1 LACAALTGCGTVANT
16 AIAGY
21 ESNIA
26 TNQIAAGQN
35 VLNAKVFAL
44 CMTPWYDIVQ
54 SPVQYQQG
62 IEKMCVKSSATTN
75 AMTMIQ
81 GAQIKTP
88 NLGGSAPT
96 TTTGVGA
103 VNLPIPAIS
112 GAAAASIIPNVLPAS
127 AK

>member
-1 LACAALTGCGTVANT
+1 MYKLVNICLVALLLSMSLCGCGTVANT
-16 AIAGY
+16 AVAGY

-35 VLNAKVFAL
+35 ILNAKVFAL

-54 SPVQYQQG
+54 SPVAYQQG
-62 IEKMCVKSSATTN
+62 IEKLCVKSSTTTN

-81 GAQIKTP
+81 SAQGATNAIVTP
-88 NLGGSAPT
+88 YGPSISVTPV
-96 TTTGVGA
+96 GV
-103 VNLPIPAIS
+103 
-112 GAAAASIIPNVLPAS
+112 

>member
-1 LACAALTGCGTVANT
+1 MNRKLFQILCLIACAALTGCGTVANT
-16 AIAGY
+16 AVAGY

-35 VLNAKVFAL
+35 ILNAKVFAL

-75 AMTMIQ
+75 AVTMIQ
-81 GAQIKTP
+81 AAQ
-88 NLGGSAPT
+88 
-96 TTTGVGA
+96 
-103 VNLPIPAIS
+103 
-112 GAAAASIIPNVLPAS
+112 AASKAIVPEPA
-127 AK
+127 K